1 MGSLQLCTSVGSV
14 LYQTCLSYRLPHV
27 WPWPPPPLLTPAIWS
42 VPLPSS
48 MPTLTGQECPPLTL
62 PPPVLAA
69 VLPSITA
76 SVALM
81 LRLML
86 SQDTWPMDMAIP
98 VLMVMVSM
106 LMVSMLMVLVL
117 QDIPVPPP
125 PLLPDLPRDL
135 ASVVLMLNLVMD
147 FVDMDSMEF
156 LLVFLT
162 MELFTESTSFTQLD
176 TPSNMLPVASV
187 VLMPMLMLT
196 MVVMDMVVMDMVV
209 MDMLAMDM
217 LTLDMVTMDM
227 DMAMDMDIMVNQIK
241 LLYHHFEI

>member
-1 MGSLQLCTSVGSV
+1 
-14 LYQTCLSYRLPHV
+14 
-27 WPWPPPPLLTPAIWS
+27 
-42 VPLPSS
+42 
-48 MPTLTGQECPPLTL
+48 
-62 PPPVLAA
+62 
-69 VLPSITA
+69 
-76 SVALM
+76 M

-117 QDIPVPPP
+117 PDILVPPP

-147 FVDMDSMEF
+147 FMDMDSMEF

-162 MELFTESTSFTQLD
+162 MELFTESASFTQLD

-187 VLMPMLMLT
+187 VLMQMLMLMLT
-196 MVVMDMVVMDMVV
+196 MVVMDMVDMVI
-209 MDMLAMDM
+209 MDMLA
-217 LTLDMVTMDM
+217 LDMVTMDM

>member
-1 MGSLQLCTSVGSV
+1 MG
-14 LYQTCLSYRLPHV
+14 
-27 WPWPPPPLLTPAIWS
+27 
-42 VPLPSS
+42 
-48 MPTLTGQECPPLTL
+48 PLTL
-62 PPPVLAA
+62 PPPVLVA
-69 VLPSITA
+69 VLPSTTA
-76 SVALM
+76 SVA

-86 SQDTWPMDMAIP
+86 SQDTWPMDMVIP
-98 VLMVMVSM
+98 ELMVMVF
-106 LMVSMLMVLVL
+106 MLMVLVL
-117 QDIPVPPP
+117 PDIPVPPP
-125 PLLPDLPRDL
+125 PLLPDLLRDL

-147 FVDMDSMEF
+147 FMDMEF

-162 MELFTESTSFTQLD
+162 MELFMESISFTQLD

-187 VLMPMLMLT
+187 VLMLMLT
-196 MVVMDMVVMDMVV
+196 MVVMDMVI

>member
-14 LYQTCLSYRLPHV
+14 LYQTCLSFLLPPA
-27 WPWPPPPLLTPAIWS
+27 WPWPPPPLLTQATWS
-42 VPLPSS
+42 VPLPCS

-76 SVALM
+76 SVAL
-81 LRLML
+81 RPML
-86 SQDTWPMDMAIP
+86 SQDTWPMDMVIP

-106 LMVSMLMVLVL
+106 LMVLVL
-117 QDIPVPPP
+117 PDIPVPPP
-125 PLLPDLPRDL
+125 PSLPDLPRDL
-135 ASVVLMLNLVMD
+135 ASVVLMLNPVMD
-147 FVDMDSMEF
+147 FMVMEF

-162 MELFTESTSFTQLD
+162 MELSTESISFTQLD

-187 VLMPMLMLT
+187 VLMLMLMLT
-196 MVVMDMVVMDMVV
+196 MVVMDMVI

-227 DMAMDMDIMVNQIK
+227 DMAMDMDIMVNLK
-241 LLYHHFEI
+241 V

>member
-14 LYQTCLSYRLPHV
+14 LYQTCLSFLLPPA
-27 WPWPPPPLLTPAIWS
+27 WPWPPPPLLTQATWS
-42 VPLPSS
+42 VPLPCS

-62 PPPVLAA
+62 PPPVMAA

-98 VLMVMVSM
+98 VLMV
-106 LMVSMLMVLVL
+106 LVL
-117 QDIPVPPP
+117 PDILVPPP

-135 ASVVLMLNLVMD
+135 ASVVLMLNLGMD
-147 FVDMDSMEF
+147 FMDMDSMEF

-187 VLMPMLMLT
+187 VLMLMLT
-196 MVVMDMVVMDMVV
+196 MVVMDTVVMVI
-209 MDMLAMDM
+209 MDMLAMD
-217 LTLDMVTMDM
+217 
-227 DMAMDMDIMVNQIK
+227 
-241 LLYHHFEI
+241 

>member
-1 MGSLQLCTSVGSV
+1 
-14 LYQTCLSYRLPHV
+14 
-27 WPWPPPPLLTPAIWS
+27 
-42 VPLPSS
+42 
-48 MPTLTGQECPPLTL
+48 
-62 PPPVLAA
+62 
-69 VLPSITA
+69 
-76 SVALM
+76 
-81 LRLML
+81 
-86 SQDTWPMDMAIP
+86 
-98 VLMVMVSM
+98 MVMVSM

-117 QDIPVPPP
+117 PDIPVPPP

-147 FVDMDSMEF
+147 FMDMDSMEF
-156 LLVFLT
+156 LLVFLI
-162 MELFTESTSFTQLD
+162 MELFTESASFTQLD

-187 VLMPMLMLT
+187 VLMLMLMLT
-196 MVVMDMVVMDMVV
+196 IMDMVDMVI

>member
-14 LYQTCLSYRLPHV
+14 LYQTCLSFLLPPA
-27 WPWPPPPLLTPAIWS
+27 WPWPPPPLLTQATWS
-42 VPLPSS
+42 GPLPCS

-81 LRLML
+81 LRRRL
-86 SQDTWPMDMAIP
+86 SQDTW
-98 VLMVMVSM
+98 LM
-106 LMVSMLMVLVL
+106 
-117 QDIPVPPP
+117 
-125 PLLPDLPRDL
+125 
-135 ASVVLMLNLVMD
+135 
-147 FVDMDSMEF
+147 DMDSMEF

-187 VLMPMLMLT
+187 VRMLMPMLMLT
-196 MVVMDMVVMDMVV
+196 MVVMDMVVMDMVI

-227 DMAMDMDIMVNQIK
+227 DMAMDMDIM
-241 LLYHHFEI
+241 

>member
-14 LYQTCLSYRLPHV
+14 LYQTCLSFLLPPA
-27 WPWPPPPLLTPAIWS
+27 WPWPPPPLLTQATWS
-42 VPLPSS
+42 GPLPSS

-81 LRLML
+81 LRPRL

-106 LMVSMLMVLVL
+106 LMVLVL
-117 QDIPVPPP
+117 PDIPVPPP

-147 FVDMDSMEF
+147 FMDMDSMEF
-156 LLVFLT
+156 L
-162 MELFTESTSFTQLD
+162 
-176 TPSNMLPVASV
+176 
-187 VLMPMLMLT
+187 
-196 MVVMDMVVMDMVV
+196 
-209 MDMLAMDM
+209 
-217 LTLDMVTMDM
+217 
-227 DMAMDMDIMVNQIK
+227 
-241 LLYHHFEI
+241 